1 MEIAVIGGTG
11 MVGSAIT
18 TEAINRNH
26 QVTVITRNQD
36 KANKIFTNQV
46 NYLEADAFNLTIDQL
61 NQFDV
66 IIDAY
71 APAQGED
78 VNNHLKLAEYL
89 MNLLKNTNRPRIGFV
104 LGSSSLINPETND
117 YIAKKLKIVPSNR
130 SQYWVP
136 TALAQFDE
144 YLFLQSITDVNW
156 FGFSPQPMFTR
167 GNKTEYEIGTDQPLN
182 EGSLS
187 TGNAAA
193 AIIDEI
199 EVQQFLQKRFT
210 AANIDHTDWSKVDF
224 N

>member
-1 MEIAVIGGTG
+1 MKIAVIGGTG

-18 TEAINRNH
+18 TEAISRNH
-26 QVTVITRNQD
+26 QVTVITRNQNN
-36 KANKIFTNQV
+36 AHKIFTDKV
-46 NYLEADAFNLTIDQL
+46 NFLESDAFNLTTTQL

-66 IIDAY
+66 VIDAY
-71 APAQGED
+71 APSKNED

-89 MNLLKNTNRPRIGFV
+89 IKLLKNTDKPRIGFV

-117 YIAKKLKIVPSNR
+117 YIAKKLKIVPNDR

-136 TALAQFDE
+136 TALAQFNE
-144 YLFLQSITDVNW
+144 YLFLQKLTDVNW

-167 GNKTEYEIGTDQPLN
+167 GSKTEYQIGTDQPFN

-187 TGNAAA
+187 TGNAAS
-193 AIIDEI
+193 AILDEI
-199 EVQQFLQKRFT
+199 ENPQFEQKRFT
-210 AANIDHTDWSKVDF
+210 AANVDHTDWSKVDF